1 MNFIARNAPVTLT
14 ASGQAGSLLE
24 ALSSFGLSSGVS
36 DLETT
41 IKSTLRGYGLAPV
54 SVDLKA
60 TNLIPSPTWPWAG
73 TIIVRPSYDTDSDSL
88 RDQVAAAIQ
97 DASGFA
103 PSVAWNS
110 TGGVDEADAANTDN
124 NLLPDPIAK
133 LLNELKKDATW
144 IAVGG
149 VGLVALIVIAVAY
162 GPNIKK
168 LASVNL

>member
-1 MNFIARNAPVTLT
+1 MNAIPANAPVTLT
-14 ASGQAGSLLE
+14 ASGQGGSLLATLE
-24 ALSSFGLSSGVS
+24 SFGLSSGVS
-36 DLETT
+36 ELETN
-41 IKSTLRGYGLAPV
+41 IKSTLRLYGLFPV

-60 TNLIPSPTWPWAG
+60 TNMLPAPTWPWNG
-73 TIIVRPSYDTDSDSL
+73 TIIVRPTYDTDSDTL
-88 RDQVAAAIQ
+88 RDQVASAIQ
-97 DASGFA
+97 DASGYA

-110 TGGVDEADAANTDN
+110 TGRVDDADAANADN

-144 IAVGG
+144 IAIGG
-149 VGLVALIVIAVAY
+149 VGLVALIVVAVAY